1 METISFFLSIIL
13 VIIINIRPTKSINY
27 YDDDNSSS
35 SSLNSLS
42 IILPLVVGFIVVLVV
57 YIICKK
63 KYTYRS
69 RTSILPLSTQM
80 AIVQQEN
87 QYAPPAY
94 NYAPPYGQ
102 PPPYE
107 QPPPY
112 SASVP
117 IEPMKETVTS

>member
-1 METISFFLSIIL
+1 M
-13 VIIINIRPTKSINY
+13 IIINICSTRSINY

-35 SSLNSLS
+35 SSLNGLS
-42 IILPLVVGFIVVLVV
+42 IILPLVVGFTVVLIVF
-57 YIICKK
+57 IICKTK
-63 KYTYRS
+63 CTYRS

-80 AIVQQEN
+80 AIAQQEN

-112 SASVP
+112 SPSAP